1 MNTETF
7 LIKNVALSGTV
18 SFLPDP
24 VIASVTKKTVEAVSE
39 SRLKEIFKMMFE
51 QAQNEFKGFPIETL
65 TMTFEYTRSGS
76 PDKLYILDYY
86 GSDEQGKMKYDLFR
100 TSLC

>member
-1 MNTETF
+1 MNNETF

-18 SFLPDP
+18 SFLPNP
-24 VIASVTKKTVEAVSE
+24 VIAKVPNKTVEAVSE

-51 QAQNEFKGFPIETL
+51 QAKKEFNGFPIETL

-86 GSDEQGKMKYDLFR
+86 GEDEQGKMNYDLFR